1 MKSHIY
7 ENINLNTVQVMD
19 NYKVIDLFAGC
30 GGFSVGFE
38 KAGYSIVKAVEFD
51 KNIAASYSHNHK
63 NTVMLAEDIGLV
75 DNENFFS
82 RSEADVIIGGPP
94 CQGFSMAGARIRE
107 KNAFINDPRNFLFR
121 HYLNVVKLVRPK
133 IFLMENVKGILSKDN
148 GAIFQEIVS
157 AFSDPENFE
166 GDRYYIHHKVCKA
179 VEFGVPQQRE
189 RVVIIGLLNKDFDI
203 ENSFEIAK
211 EEILKLNPHF
221 FDRVFLHEAIS
232 DLSDPTEDGSVH
244 LSEPKSMYQEFLRD
258 GSVIT
263 KNHVASRHKSV
274 ALTRMKNIRVGEN
287 WQALDEDINSVHS
300 GAYGRL
306 SWDKPTMTITTRF
319 DTPAGGRFIHPEE
332 DRTLTPREAARVQS
346 FPDSFEFLG
355 NKTIVCKQIG
365 NAVPPKMA
373 YFLANVV
380 KNLI

>member
-1 MKSHIY
+1 
-7 ENINLNTVQVMD
+7 MD

-63 NTVMLAEDIGLV
+63 NTVMLAQDIGFV
-75 DNENFFS
+75 DNEKFFC
-82 RSEADVIIGGPP
+82 RGEGDVIIGGPP

-133 IFLMENVKGILSKDN
+133 VFLMENVKGILSKDG
-148 GAIFQEIVS
+148 GAIFQEIVN
-157 AFSDPENFE
+157 AFSNPENFE
-166 GDRYYIHHKVCKA
+166 GDRYFLHYKVCKA
-179 VEFGVPQQRE
+179 IEFGVPQQRE
-189 RVVIIGLLNKDFDI
+189 RVVIIGVLNKKFNIDD
-203 ENSFEIAK
+203 SFEIAR
-211 EEILKLNPHF
+211 EEILKMDTHF
-221 FDRVFLHEAIS
+221 FDKVSLQEAIS
-232 DLSDPTEDGSVH
+232 DLPEPTEDGSIS
-244 LSEPKSMYQEFLRD
+244 LQEPRSLYQEVLRD
-258 GSVIT
+258 GCTIT
-263 KNHVASRHKSV
+263 KNHIASRHSSV

-287 WQALDEDINSVHS
+287 WQALEENINSVHS

-319 DTPAGGRFIHPEE
+319 DTPAGGRFIHPEK

-373 YFLANVV
+373 FFMAYVV